1 MNEFLEQFLLESR
14 ELVEQATRELLALER
29 EPADREKLDSA
40 FRAFHTLKGGAGIVD
55 FTAMSRAV
63 HAVEDALA
71 AVRRGA
77 RPISAALIGDC
88 LACGDQVAQWL
99 DEMQDTGELPVSPD
113 SAADAIVARLGYGAD
128 PVRNDEAVPPH
139 ETVFS
144 SENAI
149 LSPAAQRLLEEQLR
163 ILQIEDAAG
172 RQGRVA
178 SAAGVAINVLRSTGR
193 QTEAASV
200 EDALVAILKGSDVG
214 LLSDAIARA
223 LRADDAE
230 NAAPTARAGMG
241 DGPARVLR
249 VEAGRVDAL
258 VNLTGEM
265 IIAKNAVAHIAKLA
279 EDSASPLAAA
289 LKNEALRL
297 EGLTKTLQSAVLGLR
312 VLPLRQTFQRF
323 SRVVRELAVELEKP
337 ANLAI
342 EGEGTEVDKTI
353 AEMLFEPLLHVVRNA
368 MDHGI
373 ESASERAAAE
383 KSAVATIR
391 LRARRDGDR
400 VVIEVIDDGRGI
412 DLERVRIL
420 AVRRGVV
427 EPDAI
432 SAMSD
437 QEVVDLVF
445 KPGFSTA
452 GAVTDLSGRGV
463 GMDAVRTSVARV
475 GGAVTIESEH
485 GLGCTVRFV
494 LPFSVMMT
502 PVMTVEAGG
511 QMFGIPLDA
520 IAETVR
526 VPRGR
531 ISPIG
536 TASAFVLRDR
546 TIPLVDLAGMLGR
559 PSRQDTAAE
568 VTAVIALVSGQL
580 GALGVDRLGQR
591 MDVMLKPIEGLLAGI
606 PGIAGTTVMGDGQ
619 VLLILDLQQLF
630 G

>member
-1 MNEFLEQFLLESR
+1 
-14 ELVEQATRELLALER
+14 
-29 EPADREKLDSA
+29 
-40 FRAFHTLKGGAGIVD
+40 
-55 FTAMSRAV
+55 
-63 HAVEDALA
+63 
-71 AVRRGA
+71 
-77 RPISAALIGDC
+77 
-88 LACGDQVAQWL
+88 
-99 DEMQDTGELPVSPD
+99 
-113 SAADAIVARLGYGAD
+113 
-128 PVRNDEAVPPH
+128 
-139 ETVFS
+139 
-144 SENAI
+144 
-149 LSPAAQRLLEEQLR
+149 
-163 ILQIEDAAG
+163 
-172 RQGRVA
+172 
-178 SAAGVAINVLRSTGR
+178 
-193 QTEAASV
+193 
-200 EDALVAILKGSDVG
+200 
-214 LLSDAIARA
+214 
-223 LRADDAE
+223 
-230 NAAPTARAGMG
+230 
-241 DGPARVLR
+241 
-249 VEAGRVDAL
+249 
-258 VNLTGEM
+258 
-265 IIAKNAVAHIAKLA
+265 
-279 EDSASPLAAA
+279 
-289 LKNEALRL
+289 
-297 EGLTKTLQSAVLGLR
+297 
-312 VLPLRQTFQRF
+312 
-323 SRVVRELAVELEKP
+323 
-337 ANLAI
+337 
-342 EGEGTEVDKTI
+342 
-353 AEMLFEPLLHVVRNA
+353 

-383 KSAVATIR
+383 KPAVATIR

-412 DLERVRIL
+412 DLGRVRNL
-420 AVRRGVV
+420 AVQRGVV

-475 GGAVTIESEH
+475 GGAVTIESES

-536 TASAFVLRDR
+536 SASAFVLRDR
-546 TIPLVDLAGMLGR
+546 TVPLVDLAGMLGR
-559 PSRQDTAAE
+559 PSQQDAAAE
-568 VTAVIALVSGQL
+568 VTAVIASVSGQL